1 MMYQLIVCD
10 TCEDGSCQAW
20 RDRLKVFRNKLTN
33 FIVIP
38 VESTPLTQSHTTEN
52 APLIEPEDPHAERLP
67 SPLLTHFSTSNPS
80 RSYGGRLETTL
91 SYFYFM
97 IYFLLVL
104 AAIFS
109 LFSFCYACSAWIVP
123 SHLFLTYRIFLPMS
137 VLLYLFCVLW
147 FIRIRH
153 TIMIR
158 ETIQGEVLFIQRWVL
173 GYAGREIRFYQSVAK
188 ITYTSEFLTKDDV
201 PD

>member
-1 MMYQLIVCD
+1 MESFKNEKWSNKAEFENAVESSAEYLEEKIECYNEFSPMMYQLIVCD

-137 VLLYLFCVLW
+137 VLLYLFCVL
-147 FIRIRH
+147 
-153 TIMIR
+153 
-158 ETIQGEVLFIQRWVL
+158 
-173 GYAGREIRFYQSVAK
+173 
-188 ITYTSEFLTKDDV
+188 
-201 PD
+201 